1 MTGNV
6 IVMLVNPWKFWR
18 VQNEQRLRVLRM
30 RDGENCSR
38 CRRPLRF
45 DLPDGHEMGAK
56 VEQIVPRS
64 AGGTDALD
72 NLVLCHTRCNP
83 GMVDNTPEVMDR
95 IRRRNEAELLARP
108 RKRAGRRG

>member
-1 MTGNV
+1 MSGN
-6 IVMLVNPWKFWR
+6 IILNLWR
-18 VQNEQRLRVLRM
+18 FRREKNAQRLHALRD
-30 RDGENCSR
+30 RDGDNCSR

-56 VEQIVPRS
+56 IETIVPRS

-83 GMVDNTPEVMDR
+83 GMIDNTSEVVER
-95 IRRRNEAELLARP
+95 IRRRNEAELLAKP
-108 RKRAGRRG
+108 RKRVRRRA